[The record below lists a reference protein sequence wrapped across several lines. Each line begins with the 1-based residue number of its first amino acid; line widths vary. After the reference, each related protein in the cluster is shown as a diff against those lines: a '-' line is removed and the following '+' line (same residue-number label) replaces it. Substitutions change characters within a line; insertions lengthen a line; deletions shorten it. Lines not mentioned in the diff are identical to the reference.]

1 MTDFIMPNNISCM
14 KYALRSVPGLA
25 DVGVLPNFA
34 MPNNTSSMI
43 YSLKS
48 DPGLADVGVL
58 LGDEDGPVAQA
69 PGSGSKMST
78 YHVDQHEK
86 LKGLSV

>member
-1 MTDFIMPNNISCM
+1 MTNFIMPNNVSSVN
-14 KYALRSVPGLA
+14 YALKSVPGLA
-25 DVGVLPNFA
+25 DVGVPH
-34 MPNNTSSMI
+34 
-43 YSLKS
+43 
-48 DPGLADVGVL
+48 
-58 LGDEDGPVAQA
+58 GDEDGPVAQA